1 MLMVF
6 DYENLI
12 VIGLLVDLRE
22 FLKILDVKE
31 EMRK

>member
-1 MLMVF
+1 MVF